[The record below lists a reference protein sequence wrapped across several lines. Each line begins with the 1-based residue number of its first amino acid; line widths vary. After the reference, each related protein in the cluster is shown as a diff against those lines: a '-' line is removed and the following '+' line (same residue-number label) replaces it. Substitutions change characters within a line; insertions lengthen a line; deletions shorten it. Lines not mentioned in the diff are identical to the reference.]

1 MSLWTLS
8 SHIHR
13 LKPSPPRS
21 DENGA
26 SGEPSS
32 LRWPGDDEWL
42 SGLLRWVK
50 IPQLLPK
57 QADFNQMALER
68 TDLAIALDIIKS
80 WMKTAPLLRTYIIIA
95 PHLTRHRVISELCG
109 RAGFSRKYTNSDYG
123 VRLLSESDYERQQWR
138 LLSTSG

>member
-1 MSLWTLS
+1 MSLCTLS
-8 SHIHR
+8 SYIHR
-13 LKPSPPRS
+13 LKPSPPCS
-21 DENGA
+21 DENRA

-95 PHLTRHRVISELCG
+95 PHLTRHRVCLNCVGERGSVVSTQTPIME
-109 RAGFSRKYTNSDYG
+109 FDYSQN
-123 VRLLSESDYERQQWR
+123 VITRQRWR